1 MSSLSTHLASSL
13 RLYFRNRIAL
23 LYGYLFPTIFTV
35 AFWVLYRHE
44 EPALAR
50 HMGELLTV
58 TALSGCCFGLPT
70 TLVSERE
77 RGVWRRYRLAP
88 VSTGALVAGTAVARW
103 VLVITAALLQVALA
117 MAIGMPLPAH
127 PLELFVAFTFVTF
140 AFVGMGLVIATLAD
154 NVPAVQALG
163 QCIFLP
169 MLIIGGVAVRLSTL
183 PAWAQHLSAFF
194 PGRYAV
200 DAIQSTVTGD
210 GLSDAA
216 FSLLALVLIGIGGIL
231 AGTML
236 FRWDAQQRFF
246 AREGKGWVMVALLAW
261 IAVGGLAEAR
271 GIVSGPP
278 PAAQATLAP
287 IAPGSAA
294 PTVGPDSGAVVAP
307 IAAADS
313 LLAPDTLPGDSAAP
327 GAPPVPGVAAAPVD
341 SAAVAGRP
349 WRAVTMAQIERDI
362 DFVNV
367 PPDDGVVAPVATVND
382 ALTPEWS
389 SLLDC
394 MRGNIQRWAPARAPD
409 PVQRVR
415 NVLIVSSVP
424 DVLQMEMERW
434 IPLVSFERL
443 QADIPRD
450 ELVQLLYWVAT
461 HPADGDLSAMH
472 SMRAVCLDTD
482 APQESDD
489 QVRERVSMYAV
500 KLLGRLTGKLQ
511 QR

>member
-1 MSSLSTHLASSL
+1 MTSFATHLASSL

-44 EPALAR
+44 EVPLAR

-88 VSTGALVAGTAVARW
+88 VSTGALVAGTAAARW
-103 VLVITAALLQVALA
+103 VLVITAALLQIALA

-127 PLELFVAFTFVTF
+127 PLDLFVAFTFVTF

-183 PAWAQHLSAFF
+183 PEWAQHLSAFF

-200 DAIQSTVTGD
+200 EAIQSTVTGA
-210 GLSDAA
+210 GLGDAA
-216 FSLLALVLIGIGGIL
+216 FALLSLLLIGIGGVL
-231 AGTML
+231 AGTKL

-246 AREGKGWVMVALLAW
+246 TREGKGWVGVALVAW
-261 IAVGGLAEAR
+261 VAVGGLAEAR
-271 GIVSGPP
+271 GIVAGPP
-278 PAAQATLAP
+278 PSAQATLAP
-287 IAPGSAA
+287 IAAGGAPSSAGPGSPVVAA
-294 PTVGPDSGAVVAP
+294 PVA
-307 IAAADS
+307 A
-313 LLAPDTLPGDSAAP
+313 GDSALPADS
-327 GAPPVPGVAAAPVD
+327 VPIDSVATVAPVTTTSPDSPD
-341 SAAVAGRP
+341 SANVAGRP

-367 PPDDGVVAPVATVND
+367 PPDEGVVAPVATVD
-382 ALTPEWS
+382 DPLTPEWS

-394 MRGNIQRWAPARAPD
+394 TRGMLPRWAPARVAD

-415 NVLIVSSVP
+415 NVLIVSAVP

-434 IPLVSFERL
+434 FPLVSFERL
-443 QADIPRD
+443 QQDVARD

-461 HPADGDLSAMH
+461 HPQDGDLSAMH
-472 SMRAVCLDTD
+472 GMRSICLDTD
-482 APQESDD
+482 APAESDD